1 MYIEGKYWNNYVGD
15 TDDSLTLVD
24 YLAYKRKK
32 KLFKKE
38 ITLKEIFADTGLDK
52 LNGDFRQADSLSVD
66 IGIMEAEIYY
76 AIDLITDL
84 AAILLEC
91 KKNGSVKLSE
101 LSDDDDYKQ
110 TICITATQEEHELIN
125 KTLKDF
131 VAEPLEYNLCEVTPE
146 DGMQEMAEICENLRK
161 ELYE

>member
-24 YLAYKRKK
+24 YLAYKRKR

-38 ITLKEIFADTGLDK
+38 ITAKEIFADTGLDK
-52 LNGDFRQADSLSVD
+52 LKGDFRQANSLTVN
-66 IGIMEAEIYY
+66 IGVMEADIYY
-76 AIDLITDL
+76 AIDLITDV

-91 KKNGSVKLSE
+91 KLNGSVKLSD
-101 LSDDDDYKQ
+101 LSGDDDYKQ
-110 TICITATQEEHELIN
+110 TICVTATVRENELIN
-125 KTLKDF
+125 KILKDF
-131 VAEPLEYNLCEVTPE
+131 VAEPLSYNLCEVTPE
-146 DGMQEMAEICENLRK
+146 DDMLEMAEICENLRK